1 MLAAPM
7 AARRGYPKTTGIL
20 ENTAKRRTSTGFAY
34 GPSAFASRCPSA
46 ANPRA
51 SFSLRINCPVEV
63 PGSGRRRH
71 PVYGTDG
78 GISVAA
84 ELLLTSKRYSSGY
97 GNRQPQLQGDGKS
110 NRIFCEYAGSADSSR
125 CHADFQGTLGPG
137 AESYLGSLCPPGR
150 SV

>member
-1 MLAAPM
+1 MLAASM

-20 ENTAKRRTSTGFAY
+20 ENTAKWRTSIGFAY

-46 ANPRA
+46 ANLRS
-51 SFSLRINCPVEV
+51 SFPVRINCQVEV
-63 PGSGRRRH
+63 PGSGGRRY

-84 ELLLTSKRYSSGY
+84 ELLLASKRYSCGY

-110 NRIFCEYAGSADSSR
+110 NRIFCEYAGPADSSR
-125 CHADFQGTLGPG
+125 W
-137 AESYLGSLCPPGR
+137 
-150 SV
+150 